1 MTEAAAPREIFHVHT
16 RRCRHAGDEDDRAY
30 VERALALGAG
40 RITFTDHAP
49 FPGDPFGNRMRYA
62 ELPEY
67 LDSMARLREEYR
79 GRIEVRAGLEIE
91 YLPSFRDYYCELSG
105 APGLEMLLLGQHFFE
120 REAGRY
126 SFSDPAELLRKA
138 EPAGL
143 CEAMCQGMET
153 GIFPIVAHPDRMFR
167 KAGVW
172 SAELEALA
180 QRLILVAKA
189 KDVIL
194 ERNASSMRKG
204 LYREEFWALAAG
216 KVRTIDGADAHCTA
230 ELG

>member
-1 MTEAAAPREIFHVHT
+1 MIEAALPRELFHVHT

-49 FPGDPFGNRMRYA
+49 FPGDPFGNRMRCA

-91 YLPSFRDYYCELSG
+91 YLPSFRDYCFELSG
-105 APGLEMLLLGQHFFE
+105 TPGLETLLLGQRFFE
-120 REAGRY
+120 HEAGRY
-126 SFSDPAELLRKA
+126 SFSDPAELLRET

-143 CEAMCQGMET
+143 CEAMCRSMET
-153 GIFPIVAHPDRMFR
+153 GIFPVVAHPDRMFR
-167 KAGVW
+167 KAGAW

-180 QRLILVAKA
+180 RRLISVAEA
-189 KDVIL
+189 NDVVL
-194 ERNASSMRKG
+194 EKNASSMRMG
-204 LYREEFWALAAG
+204 LYREEFWTLAANR
-216 KVRTIDGADAHCTA
+216 VRTIDGADAHCTA